1 MILRSISTTLCAVTN
16 TADSWE
22 TLNFSYIPVY
32 SLLPISAY
40 SWKLSISKRH
50 FRPGRMAEP
59 EWTGSVWAVRDTPV
73 ADYWAPRI
81 NTRHHVAYRPP
92 IAVSP
97 FLLTLSVSCFLWTQR
112 HCGQLWP
119 YFGMGS
125 MGTGL
130 YRDCNAMGDTA
141 NISPYVP
148 STCVENSILSL
159 LTIYLIPCHQIYV
172 GVDNPS
178 LVPSVYCLT
187 TCSYFWNSVR
197 AANDISHSEN
207 VQSNGC
213 HCFSHLY

>member
-1 MILRSISTTLCAVTN
+1 MITTEGNILHILRMC
-16 TADSWE
+16 SWMAN
-22 TLNFSYIPVY
+22 L
-32 SLLPISAY
+32 
-40 SWKLSISKRH
+40 ISKKH
-50 FRPGRMAEP
+50 IRPGGMTASG
-59 EWTGSVWAVRDTPV
+59 WTHCIRAVRDTLV
-73 ADYWAPRI
+73 ADYSAPGV
-81 NTRHHVAYRPP
+81 NATCHFAYRPP
-92 IAVSP
+92 IAVP
-97 FLLTLSVSCFLWTQR
+97 PLLLALSVTYFKRTHW

-130 YRDCNAMGDTA
+130 YRDRNAMGDTA

-197 AANDISHSEN
+197 AAYDISHSEN